1 MTVSFIRMAKPEEA
15 ELISDLALRSKGYWG
30 YDAAFL
36 ASCKAELS
44 YSPSQLLSAEYCF
57 KVAQLPNQPICG
69 FFALKFVVS
78 KHPELEALFVDPNFI
93 GQGWGKHLL
102 ISVIDVATRH
112 HAKSIKIQSD
122 PFAEDFYLANG
133 AIKVGESESQSI
145 PGRFLPKLEILL

>member
-1 MTVSFIRMAKPEEA
+1 MTVSFIRIAKPEEA
-15 ELISDLALRSKGYWG
+15 RLISDLALRSKGYWG

-44 YSPSQLLSAEYCF
+44 YSPSQLLSPKYCF
-57 KVAQLPNQPICG
+57 KVAELPHQAVCG
-69 FFALKFVVS
+69 FFALNYVGS

-102 ISVIDVATRH
+102 NSAIEVATRH
-112 HAKSIKIQSD
+112 HAKSIKIESD
-122 PFAEDFYLANG
+122 PFAENFYLANG
-133 AIKVGESESQSI
+133 AVNVGKTQSHSI